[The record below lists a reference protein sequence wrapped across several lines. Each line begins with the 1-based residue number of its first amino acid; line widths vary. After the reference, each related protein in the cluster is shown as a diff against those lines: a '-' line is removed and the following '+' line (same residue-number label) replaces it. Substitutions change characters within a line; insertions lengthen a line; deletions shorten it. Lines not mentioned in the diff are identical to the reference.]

1 MRCAHS
7 QPCLNEGDLHAKSGA
22 ANHLTRQPVVPGGWR
37 TILIASVAAPL
48 LPQQSRATL
57 QSPLK
62 QLSVD
67 RVEAQKERTNDC
79 YALFA
84 Y

>member
-1 MRCAHS
+1 MPNPG
-7 QPCLNEGDLHAKSGA
+7 QPTISLGATGGAGWLANDLDSF
-22 ANHLTRQPVVPGGWR
+22 GG
-37 TILIASVAAPL
+37 APL

-67 RVEAQKERTNDC
+67 RVEAKRRGLTIAMHSLAALSVGFER
-79 YALFA
+79 
-84 Y
+84 